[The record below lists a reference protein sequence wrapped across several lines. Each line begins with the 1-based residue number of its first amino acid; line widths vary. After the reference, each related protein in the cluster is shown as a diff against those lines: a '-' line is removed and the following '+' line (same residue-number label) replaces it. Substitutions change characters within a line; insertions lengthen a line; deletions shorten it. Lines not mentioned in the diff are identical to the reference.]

1 MVMRVLGRQEV
12 WIHTHFFTDAKALDL
27 KQRQKIKW
35 EMEGFLRSLGIVFGI
50 HFQEGERVRVVLECL
65 PEERNLEA
73 IHSKLQEVIKDM
85 GPKPKVVR
93 IKVEG
98 EDEGRDREAGPVD
111 S

>member
-1 MVMRVLGRQEV
+1 MKIVRREEV
-12 WIHTHFFTDAKALDL
+12 WIHTHFITDTKSLGTQER
-27 KQRQKIKW
+27 QRIKW